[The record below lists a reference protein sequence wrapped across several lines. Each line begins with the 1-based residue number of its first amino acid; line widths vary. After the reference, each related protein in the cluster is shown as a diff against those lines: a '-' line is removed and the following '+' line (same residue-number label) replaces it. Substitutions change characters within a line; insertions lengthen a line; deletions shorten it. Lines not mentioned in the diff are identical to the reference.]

1 MVNLL
6 PEANSIQQEM
16 KPLQQ
21 RLKRLTRELDKVGE
35 FKGGVPARVA
45 EEMYNALDDLPRLID
60 MIESG
65 KAL

>member
-1 MVNLL
+1 
-6 PEANSIQQEM
+6 M